1 MSEIKLKPCPF
12 CGGKA
17 ALKGDFFSLVKC
29 EECGAETRKIEI
41 SKNTALMKRQ
51 SKLGTGGL
59 TMTPNE
65 FVKLY
70 MQNCQYRKE
79 LSLMA
84 AAIAEENGLV
94 VVFGASDDLCEIRG
108 AEDDEIDCFDGGEA
122 TIAGAKVKIN
132 WCKDGY
138 SWTYDTDVPHEC
150 FDVYDTDGEKYCRG
164 IVFSISDMKAKTFM
178 SDDEIIKIFKH
189 CTSIDG
195 CTGCPNSNKS
205 VKQCIGE
212 MSKNILDIINR
223 QNSKIESLQERLD
236 IADEET
242 QLAHKANITYICE
255 CEQNR
260 LKSLKKLGED
270 IKTVITAYLY
280 DAVPFPSVITDKID
294 ELVNKSV
301 GRKENGSE

>member
-1 MSEIKLKPCPF
+1 
-12 CGGKA
+12 
-17 ALKGDFFSLVKC
+17 
-29 EECGAETRKIEI
+29 
-41 SKNTALMKRQ
+41 
-51 SKLGTGGL
+51 
-59 TMTPNE
+59 MTPNE

-164 IVFSISDMKAKTFM
+164 IVFSISDVRLPAADVAPVRHGHWIECNYGLTFEC
-178 SDDEIIKIFKH
+178 SECKYPTEYNLTDY
-189 CTSIDG
+189 
-195 CTGCPNSNKS
+195 CPNCGAKMD
-205 VKQCIGE
+205 GD
-212 MSKNILDIINR
+212 KN
-223 QNSKIESLQERLD
+223 
-236 IADEET
+236 
-242 QLAHKANITYICE
+242 
-255 CEQNR
+255 
-260 LKSLKKLGED
+260 G
-270 IKTVITAYLY
+270 
-280 DAVPFPSVITDKID
+280 
-294 ELVNKSV
+294 
-301 GRKENGSE
+301 